1 MNERGQITIEF
12 MVVFI
17 LLLGI
22 FLTVLSITNEEL
34 DSINQTQK
42 RKQARMVSDDIA
54 SVINQVYIQGSGYS
68 KTYTLPSKIN
78 QETYVVQINKTGV
91 YINSHYQMTKSHYIP
106 KKNIIQKDYILLPN
120 NTYVFKNNNNI
131 IEVVS

>member
-42 RKQARMVSDDIA
+42 RKRMMKV
-54 SVINQVYIQGSGYS
+54 NY
-68 KTYTLPSKIN
+68 LC
-78 QETYVVQINKTGV
+78 
-91 YINSHYQMTKSHYIP
+91 M
-106 KKNIIQKDYILLPN
+106 KKLLNI
-120 NTYVFKNNNNI
+120 
-131 IEVVS
+131 

>member
-54 SVINQVYIQGSGYS
+54 SVIKQVYIQ
-68 KTYTLPSKIN
+68 
-78 QETYVVQINKTGV
+78 
-91 YINSHYQMTKSHYIP
+91 
-106 KKNIIQKDYILLPN
+106 
-120 NTYVFKNNNNI
+120 
-131 IEVVS
+131 

>member
-1 MNERGQITIEF
+1 MIERGQITIEF

-42 RKQARMVSDDIA
+42 RKQARKDADSERTDA
-54 SVINQVYIQGSGYS
+54 SLF
-68 KTYTLPSKIN
+68 KT
-78 QETYVVQINKTGV
+78 QA
-91 YINSHYQMTKSHYIP
+91 
-106 KKNIIQKDYILLPN
+106 
-120 NTYVFKNNNNI
+120 
-131 IEVVS
+131 

>member
-54 SVINQVYIQGSGYS
+54 SVINQVYIQGSG
-68 KTYTLPSKIN
+68 
-78 QETYVVQINKTGV
+78 
-91 YINSHYQMTKSHYIP
+91 
-106 KKNIIQKDYILLPN
+106 
-120 NTYVFKNNNNI
+120 
-131 IEVVS
+131 

>member
-42 RKQARMVSDDIA
+42 KENR
-54 SVINQVYIQGSGYS
+54 
-68 KTYTLPSKIN
+68 
-78 QETYVVQINKTGV
+78 QEWSLMI
-91 YINSHYQMTKSHYIP
+91 
-106 KKNIIQKDYILLPN
+106 
-120 NTYVFKNNNNI
+120 
-131 IEVVS
+131 